1 MNALTV
7 RFALP
12 AIVILTIIAVAIIA
26 FALLTHHVIIPGTAW
41 GTPS

>member
-7 RFALP
+7 RWAVP

-26 FALLTHHVIIPGTAW
+26 FALLTHHVIPGTAW
-41 GTPS
+41 GQPG